1 MLIIEILLFMK
12 KYLFILLC
20 LLYLNLINGQAEANN
35 VKYIE
40 VIGSAEMDVIPDEIF
55 LEITAKEYKKDKEK
69 VSLETIEK
77 QLKDAI
83 LSLKIDISNLQVSNF
98 YGAMLRHKRKDADLL
113 STKKY
118 QLKLNRVSIIDS
130 LEAKLDEM
138 NINDLK
144 ITKVNSSKIAEYR
157 KELKINAIK
166 AAKEKAGFMLSAINE
181 KPGGAIM
188 VKEIESSDDYTGRIQ
203 NSELASSNS
212 YSSAA
217 YYNNPLAYDEITFQ
231 KIKLRFEVLVRFQIL

>member
-1 MLIIEILLFMK
+1 MK

-83 LSLKIDISNLQVSNF
+83 LSLKIDISNLQVSNY
-98 YGAMLRHKRKDADLL
+98 YGAMLMHKRKDADLL

-118 QLKLNRVSIIDS
+118 QLKLSRVSIIDS

-144 ITKVNSSKIAEYR
+144 ITKVNSSKIVEYR
-157 KELKINAIK
+157 KDLKINAIK
-166 AAKEKAGFMLSAINE
+166 AAKEKAGFMLGAINE
-181 KPGGAIM
+181 KLGGAIM
-188 VKEIESSDDYTGRIQ
+188 VKEIESSDDYTGKIQ
-203 NSELASSNS
+203 NSGLASSNS

-217 YYNNPLAYDEITFQ
+217 YYNNTLVNDEITFQ